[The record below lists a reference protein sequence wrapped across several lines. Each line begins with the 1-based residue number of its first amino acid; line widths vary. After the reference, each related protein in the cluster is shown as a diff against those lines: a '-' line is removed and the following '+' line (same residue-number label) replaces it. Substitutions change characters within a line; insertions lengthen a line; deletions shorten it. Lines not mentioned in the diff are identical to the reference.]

1 MPAPITRRLLLG
13 SAVLAPVAI
22 LMPQGLLAQT
32 TPPPVVPTKPSS
44 DAVPEQPAPP
54 AGDQKTEEG
63 ADAQLTALEKRTG
76 GRLGVSILDTET
88 NISLGNRETER
99 FPMFSTWKALA
110 AGFVL
115 ARVDQGKEKL
125 DRRVTFGKEALVAYS
140 PVTEKHAGTD
150 GMTIAELCEAAVTVS
165 DNTAAN
171 LILDSFGGPS
181 ALTDWLRTTGDTE
194 TRLDRREPE
203 LNEAKKDDPRD
214 TTTPDAILDTLG
226 LLTLGNTLSDA
237 SSAMLTGWLIAATTG
252 KDRLRAG
259 LPPQWKVGDKT
270 GTGSAGMAADIAI
283 VWPPERGPILVAA
296 YIAEATAPAAELNAV
311 FAEIGKMV
319 AGMVGSSAEEQ

>member
-1 MPAPITRRLLLG
+1 MSRSITRRLLLG
-13 SAVLAPVAI
+13 TAVLSPALA
-22 LMPQGLLAQT
+22 LLPQQSPAQ
-32 TPPPVVPTKPSS
+32 TPPPA
-44 DAVPEQPAPP
+44 DVPELPAAPST
-54 AGDQKTEEG
+54 DQKTEED
-63 ADAQLTALEKRTG
+63 ADAQLSALEKRTG

-88 NISLGNRETER
+88 NISLGHREAER
-99 FPMFSTWKALA
+99 FPLFSTYKALA

-125 DRRVTFGKEALVAYS
+125 DRRVTYGKEVLVAYS

-150 GMTIAELCEAAVTVS
+150 GMTIAELCEASITLS

-171 LILDSFGGPS
+171 LILDSFGGPP
-181 ALTDWLRTTGDTE
+181 ALTDWLRATGDAE

-203 LNEAKKDDPRD
+203 LNEAKTDDPRD

-237 SSAMLTGWLIAATTG
+237 SSAMLTGWLVACSTG

-259 LPPQWKVGDKT
+259 LPADWKVGDKT
-270 GTGSAGMAADIAI
+270 GTGATGMAADIAI
-283 VWPPERGPILVAA
+283 VWPPERGPILAAA
-296 YIAEATAPAAELNAV
+296 YVTDATAPPAEINAV
-311 FAEIGKMV
+311 FADIGKMV
-319 AGMVGSSAEEQ
+319 AGMVG

>member
-54 AGDQKTEEG
+54 AGDQKTEED

-125 DRRVTFGKEALVAYS
+125 DRRVTYGKEALVAYS
-140 PVTEKHAGTD
+140 PVTEKHSGTD

-270 GTGSAGMAADIAI
+270 GTGSAGMTADIAI

>member
-54 AGDQKTEEG
+54 TGDQKTEED

>member
-1 MPAPITRRLLLG
+1 MPESITRRLLLG
-13 SAVLAPVAI
+13 SAI
-22 LMPQGLLAQT
+22 LGPMAALLPQQLMAQT
-32 TPPPVVPTKPSS
+32 TPPPVVPQDPTPP
-44 DAVPEQPAPP
+44 VPEQPAPP
-54 AGDQKTEEG
+54 SDKTEEDAG
-63 ADAQLTALEKRTG
+63 AQLAALEKRTG
-76 GRLGVSILDTET
+76 GRLGVAVLDTET

-125 DRRVTFGKEALVAYS
+125 DRRVSFGKEALVAYS
-140 PVTEKHAGTD
+140 PVAEKHAGTD

-171 LILDSFGGPS
+171 LLLDSFGGPP

-214 TTTPDAILDTLG
+214 TTTPDAMLDTLG

-237 SSAMLTGWLIAATTG
+237 SSTMLTGWLVAATTG

-259 LPPQWKVGDKT
+259 LPAEWKVGDKT
-270 GTGSAGMAADIAI
+270 GTGAQGMAADIAI

-296 YIAEATAPAAELNAV
+296 YIADATAPTAEINAV

>member
-54 AGDQKTEEG
+54 AGDQKTEED

>member
-1 MPAPITRRLLLG
+1 MPASITRRLLLG
-13 SAVLAPVAI
+13 SAI
-22 LMPQGLLAQT
+22 LGPMAALLPQQLMAQT
-32 TPPPVVPTKPSS
+32 TPPPVVPQ
-44 DAVPEQPAPP
+44 DPAPP
-54 AGDQKTEEG
+54 CRNSRRRRPTRPRRMPAPSWQRS
-63 ADAQLTALEKRTG
+63 EKRTG
-76 GRLGVSILDTET
+76 GRLGVAVLDTET

-125 DRRVTFGKEALVAYS
+125 DRRVSFGKEALVAYS
-140 PVTEKHAGTD
+140 PVAEKHAATD

-171 LILDSFGGPS
+171 LLLDSFGGPA

-214 TTTPDAILDTLG
+214 TTTPDAMLDTLG

-237 SSAMLTGWLIAATTG
+237 SSTMLTGWLVAATTG

-259 LPPQWKVGDKT
+259 LPAEWKVGDKT
-270 GTGSAGMAADIAI
+270 GTGAQGMAADIAI

-296 YIAEATAPAAELNAV
+296 YIADATAPTAEINAV